1 MSPTWRWSV
10 VLCLALLVTVPL
22 QDQTLQLHFM
32 DVGQGDGAVL
42 IAPGGQ
48 VVLFDDGLL
57 NNCDKPVGYLRAL
70 GIDHIDYHIAS
81 HYHSDHIGCA
91 GEILGRFPL
100 TTAAIDRGGSYPSS
114 TYALYADTVKD
125 KRRTGQAGQ
134 RIVLGAGSTKPVTI
148 EIVALDGNGLS
159 TSNENDLSL
168 VAVVHYGK
176 FDAVMGGDLSGFKAQ
191 DYLDIESSVAP
202 KVGQVEVYKVNH
214 HCSAYS
220 TNDTWLETIKPRVGI
235 ISVGR
240 KNRYGHPAPDCLERL
255 HDKGVVTYWT
265 ESGAGAEPEPDR
277 DFVAGNIVVTT
288 DGEATFTVT
297 SDDADP
303 RTYSLWGATDGTT
316 TTGFQ
321 YAWSVASDIYHY
333 AQCLYVSSISPAN
346 LQQGAQPPAGKHMHS
361 GCPK

>member
-1 MSPTWRWSV
+1 MRPTWRWSV
-10 VLCLALLVTVPL
+10 VLSLALLGTAPL
-22 QDQTLQLHFM
+22 QAQTLQLHFM

-57 NNCDKPVGYLRAL
+57 NNCDKPVGYLRGL
-70 GIDHIDYHIAS
+70 GIDHVDYHIAS

-91 GEILGRFPL
+91 GEVLGRFPL
-100 TTAAIDRGGSYPSS
+100 TTAAIDRGGSYHSS
-114 TYALYADTVKD
+114 TYVLYVDAVKE

-134 RIVLGAGSTKPVTI
+134 RIVLGAGSARPVTI
-148 EIVALDGNGLS
+148 EIVALDGNGQS

-168 VAVVHYGK
+168 VAVVHYGR

-191 DYLDIESSVAP
+191 DYLDIESSVAS

-265 ESGAGAEPEPDR
+265 ETGAGAEPEPDR

-297 SDDADP
+297 SDHADP
-303 RTYSLWGATDGTT
+303 RTYSLWGAPDGSS

-333 AQCLYVSSISPAN
+333 AQCRYVSSISPAN
-346 LQQGAQPPAGKHMHS
+346 LQQGGQPPAGKQLHS

>member
-1 MSPTWRWSV
+1 MSPTWRIPV
-10 VLCLALLVTVPL
+10 VLALALLTTVPL
-22 QDQTLQLHFM
+22 LAQTLQLHFM

-57 NNCDKPVGYLRAL
+57 NNCDRPVGYLRGL

-91 GEILGRFPL
+91 EEVLGRFPL

-114 TYALYADTVKD
+114 TYALYADMVKD

-134 RIVLGAGSTKPVTI
+134 KIVLDAGSPRPVTI
-148 EIVALDGNGLS
+148 EIVALDGNGAQ

-168 VAVVHYGK
+168 VAVVHFGR

-235 ISVGR
+235 ISVGK

-265 ESGAGAEPEPDR
+265 ESGAGAQPEADR

-288 DGEATFTVT
+288 DGDTTFTVT
-297 SDDADP
+297 SDHAETQ
-303 RTYSLWGATDGTT
+303 TYSLWGATNGNT

-321 YAWSVASDIYHY
+321 YAWSVASDVYHY
-333 AQCLYVSSISPAN
+333 AQCRYVSNISPAN
-346 LQQGAQPPAGKHMHS
+346 LQQGTQPPQGKQLHS